1 MPSWGPTRWGGACA
15 VKRFGEAKTLKS
27 AEFTSDDLSKITG
40 LPHGAQR
47 RVGLAWARSWRNA
60 QRNISRT
67 SKSVSNPYV
76 HPVGQRGYRAAGAY
90 PGGTGS
96 LEGAAWSEAT
106 HVPQNMPAPLKHFQ
120 NK

>member
-47 RVGLAWARSWRNA
+47 WVGLAWARSWRSA

-67 SKSVSNPYV
+67 SKCEYLLSPGWDNEKQL
-76 HPVGQRGYRAAGAY
+76 GGYI
-90 PGGTGS
+90 
-96 LEGAAWSEAT
+96 L
-106 HVPQNMPAPLKHFQ
+106 
-120 NK
+120 

>member
-40 LPHGAQR
+40 LPHGAWEP
-47 RVGLAWARSWRNA
+47 GWD
-60 QRNISRT
+60 T
-67 SKSVSNPYV
+67 
-76 HPVGQRGYRAAGAY
+76 VGQRGYRAAGAY

-96 LEGAAWSEAT
+96 PWKARLGAKRRMF
-106 HVPQNMPAPLKHFQ
+106 QNMPAPLKHFQ